1 MDRGIAVVLHPVH
14 TRGLVEAFSERPDVS
29 LSVADT
35 ADDVVDLLE
44 AGAVGLLT
52 YEWEDRFVCG
62 DLRWVQAMSAGVEQF
77 SQPLLRDRKIVL
89 TSASG
94 AHTPAVAEHA
104 VALMMAVVRGIGPAV
119 RGAAER
125 SWNPIRAYEVE
136 GRTMAILGLGSIGE
150 AVARKASALGMYV
163 IGTKRGISDYRGA
176 ADEVLPADQTREAC
190 RRADI
195 LVIALPEDPSTSLLV
210 GDAELAALGTG
221 WLINVGRGTVV
232 DESALVRALT
242 DGDLRGAALDVTAAE
257 PLPDA
262 SPLWDLAN
270 VIITPHM
277 GWSSDRLAV
286 RLAEITVANARALHD
301 GVPWTNRI
309 V

>member
-52 YEWEDRFVCG
+52 YEWEDRFACG

-104 VALMMAVVRGIGPAV
+104 IALMMAVVRGIGPAV

-125 SWNPIRAYEVE
+125 TWNPIRAYEVE

-163 IGTKRGISDYRGA
+163 IGTKRDISDYRGV
-176 ADEVLPADQTREAC
+176 ADEVLPADRTREAC

-195 LVIALPEDPSTSLLV
+195 LVITLPEDPSTSLLV

-242 DGDLRGAALDVTAAE
+242 DGDLRGAALDVTEPE

-262 SPLWDLAN
+262 SPLWDLPN

-286 RLAEITVANARALHD
+286 RLVEITVANARALHD

>member
-14 TRGLVEAFSERPDVS
+14 TRGLVEAFSGRPDVS

-44 AGAVGLLT
+44 SGAVGLLT

-104 VALMMAVVRGIGPAV
+104 IALMMAVVRGIGPAV

-125 SWNPIRAYEVE
+125 NWNPIRAYEVE

-150 AVARKASALGMYV
+150 AVARKASALGIYV
-163 IGTKRGISDYRGA
+163 IGTKRDISDYRGV
-176 ADEVLPADQTREAC
+176 ADEVLPEDQTREAC
-190 RRADI
+190 RRADV
-195 LVIALPEDPSTSLLV
+195 LVIALPGGRSTLSLV

-221 WLINVGRGTVV
+221 WLINVGRGTVI
-232 DESALVRALT
+232 DEGALVRALT
-242 DGDLRGAALDVTAAE
+242 DGDLRGAALDVTSVE

-262 SPLWDLAN
+262 SPLWDLPN
-270 VIITPHM
+270 VIITPHI
-277 GWSSDRLAV
+277 GWSSDRLAA
-286 RLAEITVANARALHD
+286 RLVEITVANARALHD
-301 GVPWTNRI
+301 GVSWTNRI